1 MTAYTA
7 PQILAPL
14 KLTISTADQEYIIT
28 AIVDQLNLWGAPTVN
43 ITETVSTPESM
54 TWTLTSAEK
63 AAVLFGA
70 RAIYSSFYKNA
81 QAIQNNNIGQVS
93 VSQADMMSNPTVL
106 ATIKAAAEQ
115 LRQVAVGDDLPIVIG
130 TDDS

>member
-1 MTAYTA
+1 LTTYTA

-14 KLTISTADQEYIIT
+14 KLSISTADQEYIVE
-28 AIVDQLNLWGAPTVN
+28 AIVDQLNLWGAPDVN
-43 ITETVSTPESM
+43 ITATVSTPGSM

-70 RAIYSSFYKNA
+70 RAIYASFYKNPEA
-81 QAIQNNNIGQVS
+81 TQNTAINQIS
-93 VSQADMMSNPTVL
+93 ISQTDMMSNPTVL
-106 ATIKAAAEQ
+106 STIKAAAEQ